1 MLEEETTQLW
11 IKQREEEL
19 ESLKKEIEGWEAVI
33 KKQRVDIANYTEEIQ
48 FIEELQNKEIGLYEA
63 ESGEKQLVEMKE
75 ELERKK
81 SSLEKVPTKAL
92 DEYWEKKELPQFL
105 FFTPSRRL
113 AEL

>member
-81 SSLEKVPTKAL
+81 SSLEKTEKEWGEKITRSKNLEVYIAL
-92 DEYWEKKELPQFL
+92 AYRKKW
-105 FFTPSRRL
+105 
-113 AEL
+113 